1 MFYMITAIYKGEDVS
16 ELREYSKD
24 CHPKL
29 PNGVE
34 LINTWVG
41 MDGHRCFQLMKTEDG
56 DLLREWTSQLDHL
69 FDFEVDHVAPVPSP
83 AKNNR

>member
-1 MFYMITAIYKGEDVS
+1 MITAIYKGKES
-16 ELREYSKD
+16 CELLKYSRYR
-24 CHPKL
+24 HPKL

-56 DLLREWTSQLDHL
+56 DLLKEWTSQLDDL
-69 FDFEVDHVAPVPSP
+69 FDFEVDHVTPMPSP
-83 AKNNR
+83 AKNNC